1 MLNTRRMPPHR
12 RDGFVVAAACF
23 LIGVTFGVFADS
35 TGLSLGQALALSLLT
50 FTGASQFAAVSVVAA
65 GGTMVDRKSTRLNSS
80 HT

>member
-35 TGLSLGQALALSLLT
+35 TGLSLGQALEIGRAH
-50 FTGASQFAAVSVVAA
+50 V
-65 GGTMVDRKSTRLNSS
+65 
-80 HT
+80 